1 MTLVELLLEPFGF
14 DFMLRALAT
23 TLIASVVCAV
33 LSCWLVLIGWS
44 LMGDAVSHA
53 VLPGVVLA
61 YVVGAPFALGAV
73 VFGFLAVG
81 LIGAVRDTS
90 RIKEDAAIGIVF
102 TSLFALGLV
111 LISVVP
117 SHVDLN
123 HIIFGNLLGVSS
135 SELAQVAVLG
145 VITLVVLVAKNR
157 DFTLYAFDPTH
168 AHALGINPRMLG
180 AALLGLLAL
189 TSVVAL
195 QAVGVVLVVAM
206 LIVPGATAYLLTDR
220 FQRMLLIAPAIS
232 MLCAVIGLY
241 SSYYLD
247 TASGGMVVLS
257 QGAVFALVYLFAPR
271 HGLIGRRLATR
282 RRQRARA
289 RVRRLSADAV
299 GTDSARTASSDA
311 SVPDGPASASQASTG
326 PAPAPS
332 STTP

>member
-1 MTLVELLLEPFGF
+1 MTAVHLLLEPMSY

-23 TLIASVVCAV
+23 TLIASIVCAV

-102 TSLFALGLV
+102 TTLFALGLV

-117 SHVDLN
+117 SHTDLN

-135 SELAQVAVLG
+135 SELLQVSVLG
-145 VITLVVLVAKNR
+145 VITLVVLAAKNR
-157 DFTLYAFDPTH
+157 DFTLFAFDPTH
-168 AHALGINPRMLG
+168 AHALGLNPKILG
-180 AALLGLLAL
+180 ALLLGLLAL

-206 LIVPGATAYLLTDR
+206 LIIPGATAYLLTDR
-220 FQRMLLIAPAIS
+220 FQRMLIIAPAIS
-232 MLCAVIGLY
+232 VVYALVGLY
-241 SSYYLD
+241 ASYYID

-257 QGAVFALVYLFAPR
+257 QGGVFVLVYLFSPR
-271 HGLIGRRLATR
+271 HGLIGRRLSVR
-282 RRQRARA
+282 RRRREMLEADFSRCPEPGAR
-289 RVRRLSADAV
+289 
-299 GTDSARTASSDA
+299 
-311 SVPDGPASASQASTG
+311 
-326 PAPAPS
+326 
-332 STTP
+332 

>member
-1 MTLVELLLEPFGF
+1 MSALQLILEPLSY

-61 YVVGAPFALGAV
+61 YVLGAPFALGAV
-73 VFGFLAVG
+73 IFGFLAVG

-117 SHVDLN
+117 SHTDLN

-135 SELAQVAVLG
+135 SELLQVAILG
-145 VITLVVLVAKNR
+145 VITLAVLVAKNR
-157 DFTLYAFDPTH
+157 DFTLFAFDPTH
-168 AHALGINPRMLG
+168 AHALGLNPKVLG
-180 AALLGLLAL
+180 AMLLGLLAL

-206 LIVPGATAYLLTDR
+206 LIIPGATAYLLTDR

-232 MLCAVIGLY
+232 VICALLGLY
-241 SSYYLD
+241 ASYYLD

-257 QGAVFALVYLFAPR
+257 QGAVFVLVFLFSPR
-271 HGLIGRRLATR
+271 HGLIGRRLSDRR
-282 RRQRARA
+282 RRQAM
-289 RVRRLSADAV
+289 VEK
-299 GTDSARTASSDA
+299 
-311 SVPDGPASASQASTG
+311 
-326 PAPAPS
+326 APAVAPR
-332 STTP
+332 